1 MNKNNLRFLFLPL
14 SILLSSWVFSVTWKR
29 THRQGET
36 ITVTG
41 LSTRDFSS
49 DLIVWSGSFSAKA
62 SDLKEAY
69 KVLISDQAL
78 IKDYLE
84 GKGITTKE
92 MLFSSVSINRDY
104 NSVYNPDGSRKD
116 VFTGYTLSQKVEISS
131 KRVAV
136 IEKIARE
143 VTEILNKDIE
153 FYSNPPEYYY
163 IKLDELKLQ
172 MLAEAAANARLRAE
186 RMAENAGA
194 SLDKLRNADM
204 GIFQITARNSG
215 EDLSWGGTFN
225 TSSKEKTARITIKAS
240 YFVN

>member
-84 GKGITTKE
+84 EKGITTKE

-163 IKLDELKLQ
+163 IKLDELKLR

>member
-84 GKGITTKE
+84 EKGITTKE

>member
-69 KVLISDQAL
+69 KVLINDQAL

-84 GKGITTKE
+84 EKGITTKE

>member
-1 MNKNNLRFLFLPL
+1 MNKNTLRFLFLPI
-14 SILLSSWVFSVTWKR
+14 SILLASWIFSVTWKR
-29 THRQGET
+29 THKQGET

-41 LSTRDFSS
+41 LSSRDFSS

-84 GKGITTKE
+84 QKGITAKE

-194 SLDKLRNADM
+194 SLGKLRSADM

-240 YFVN
+240 YFVD

>member
-69 KVLISDQAL
+69 KVLISDQTL

-84 GKGITTKE
+84 EKGITTKE

>member
-1 MNKNNLRFLFLPL
+1 MNKNTFRYLFLPL
-14 SILLSSWVFSVTWKR
+14 SILLASWIFSYTWKR
-29 THRQGET
+29 THKQGET

-41 LSTRDFSS
+41 LSSRDFTS
-49 DLIVWSGSFSAKA
+49 DLIVWSGSFSRKGN
-62 SDLKEAY
+62 DLKDAY
-69 KVLISDQAL
+69 KQLIQDQTL
-78 IKDYLE
+78 IKSYLE
-84 GKGITTKE
+84 EKGINTKE

-104 NSVYNPDGSRKD
+104 NSIYNPDGSRKD

-172 MLAEAAANARLRAE
+172 MLAEAAGNAKLRAE
-186 RMAENAGA
+186 RIAENAGS
-194 SLDKLRNADM
+194 SLGSLRNADM

>member
-84 GKGITTKE
+84 QKGITAKE

>member
-1 MNKNNLRFLFLPL
+1 MNKNTLRFLFLPI
-14 SILLSSWVFSVTWKR
+14 SILLASWIFSVTWKR
-29 THRQGET
+29 THKQGET

-41 LSTRDFSS
+41 LSSRDFSS

-84 GKGITTKE
+84 QKGITAKE

-194 SLDKLRNADM
+194 SLGKLRSADM